1 MENIRDY
8 IESGILE
15 LYILG
20 DLPQAE
26 RLEVERLRAIHPEI
40 DAELRHIE
48 ESVISYSRMNAVAPQ
63 ASGRTRFLL
72 AVDTIEDQPNV
83 FKMHSGQ
90 KNANF
95 YKYALAACVCLLLV
109 SLVVILNLNNKLRD
123 RDQRILALQSSNQ
136 KFANQVNLQEKQIKD
151 SRKYLEV
158 YRNPRQYQLLT
169 LKGTDKAPNA
179 SMKIAFNTI
188 SKEVSIDLSSLNL
201 PVLDDQHQYQLWAI
215 VDDKPVDLGV
225 FDYAQSRDSLLLMKS
240 VANAKAF
247 AVTQE
252 KKGGSQVPTLS
263 EMVVIGSI

>member
-1 MENIRDY
+1 VENIRDY

-40 DAELRHIE
+40 DAELRSIE
-48 ESVISYSRMNAVAPQ
+48 ESFITYSRMNAVAPE
-63 ASGRTRFLL
+63 ASGRAKFLS
-72 AVDTIEDQPNV
+72 AVDTIEDQPKV
-83 FKMHSGQ
+83 FEMHPRQ

-109 SLVVILNLNNKLRD
+109 SLVVILNLNTKLRD
-123 RDQRILALQSSNQ
+123 RDQKILALETSNQ
-136 KFANQVNLQEKQIKD
+136 KFANQVNFQKKQITD
-151 SRKYLEV
+151 SRKFLEV
-158 YRNPRQYQLLT
+158 YRNPQQYQLLT
-169 LKGTDKAPNA
+169 LKGTEKAPDA
-179 SMKIAFNTI
+179 SMKIAFNTA
-188 SKEVSIDLSSLNL
+188 SKEVLIDLSSLNL
-201 PVLDDQHQYQLWAI
+201 PALDDQHQYQLWAI

-225 FDYAQSRDSLLLMKS
+225 FDYAPSGDSLLSMKT
-240 VANAKAF
+240 VTNAKAF

-252 KKGGSQVPTLS
+252 KKGGSPVPTLS